1 VSRYPLF
8 FSHMDRA
15 RNWLGPKC
23 VVMVLAW
30 FLSTKADLL
39 QPKYK
44 VDFIRVFILGM
55 LFIAKDGYTF
65 VRVLDEVGPCHAT
78 DPRDKVFGL
87 LGHNSALIRAEK
99 KPIIP
104 ADYGRTKLEIY
115 HEVAIRIFETLPDLE
130 LLSALQIPKMH
141 VPAPARLFCHGSR
154 HGSSRAFSI
163 HAVARRRSV

>member
-1 VSRYPLF
+1 
-8 FSHMDRA
+8 
-15 RNWLGPKC
+15 
-23 VVMVLAW
+23 
-30 FLSTKADLL
+30 
-39 QPKYK
+39 
-44 VDFIRVFILGM
+44 M

-115 HEVAIRIFETLPDLE
+115 PYAYLRLYPIWSSCLPC
-130 LLSALQIPKMH
+130 KFRKFM
-141 VPAPARLFCHGSR
+141 SR
-154 HGSSRAFSI
+154 PRRDSSVMGPDMGSSRALSI